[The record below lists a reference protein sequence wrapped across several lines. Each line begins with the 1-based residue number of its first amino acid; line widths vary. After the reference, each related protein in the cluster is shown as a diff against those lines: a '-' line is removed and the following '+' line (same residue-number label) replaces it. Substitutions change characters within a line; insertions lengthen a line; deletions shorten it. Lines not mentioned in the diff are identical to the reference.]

1 MDEELRRDGR
11 RKRDGRPKTEDG
23 RRKKE
28 GQSTKQEGWK
38 VKGMFCA

>member
-1 MDEELRRDGR
+1 LRRVGR